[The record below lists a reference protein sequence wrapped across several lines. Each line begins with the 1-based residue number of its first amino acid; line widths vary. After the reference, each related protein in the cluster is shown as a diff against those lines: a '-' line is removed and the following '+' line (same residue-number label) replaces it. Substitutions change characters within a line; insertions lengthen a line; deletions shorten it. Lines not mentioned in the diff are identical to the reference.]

1 MSKITFNLDGTEYKI
16 PTQITIG
23 NYVKL
28 FKVNNLF
35 DDEYFQIKLIN
46 ILTDAPV
53 DKLMDSEMGKVYFV
67 YNKLM
72 EILPDDKPGFVDRF
86 TLNDVEYG
94 FIPNWKKMSF
104 GEYADLDTLMTKK
117 PNEVLDYLHVITAIL
132 YRPIIKDRGKHKF
145 EIEKYNQESL
155 EERSELFKNKLDVEV
170 ALGAQFFFTLFA
182 KNSQTY
188 TPMSFKMWM
197 MTSWN
202 QIKYVWKWRK
212 ILWKVI
218 FKKDL
223 AGTSYSTEL
232 LKMTLRDIKKLQRK
246 Q

>member
-1 MSKITFNLDGTEYKI
+1 MSKITFNLDGTEYKV
-16 PTQITIG
+16 PNQITIG

-28 FKVNNLF
+28 FKVTDLF

-53 DKLMDSEMGKVYFV
+53 DKLMDSEMGKVYFI

-72 EILPDDKPGFVDRF
+72 ELLPDNKPGFVDRF

-132 YRPIIKDRGKHKF
+132 YRPITKNRGKHKF

-182 KNSQTY
+182 RNSQTY
-188 TPMSFKMWM
+188 IPMSFKMWM
-197 MTSWN
+197 MISWN
-202 QIKYVWKWRK
+202 QIKFVWKWRK

-218 FKKDL
+218 FKKDSD
-223 AGTSYSTEL
+223 GTSYSTEL
-232 LKMTLRDIKKLQRK
+232 LKMTLRDITKLQQK

>member
-1 MSKITFNLDGTEYKI
+1 MSKITFNLDGTEYKV
-16 PTQITIG
+16 PNQITIG

-28 FKVNNLF
+28 FKVTDLF

-53 DKLMDSEMGKVYFV
+53 DKLMDTEMGKVYFI

-72 EILPDDKPGFVDRF
+72 ELLPDNKPGFVDRF

-145 EIEKYNQESL
+145 DIEKYNQESL
-155 EERSELFKNKLDVEV
+155 DERSELFKNKLDVEV

-182 KNSQTY
+182 RNSQTY
-188 TPMSFKMWM
+188 IPISFKMWM
-197 MTSWN
+197 MISWN
-202 QIKYVWKWRK
+202 QIKFVWKWKK

-218 FKKDL
+218 FKKDSD
-223 AGTSYSTEL
+223 GTSYLTEL
-232 LKMTLRDIKKLQRK
+232 HKMTLQDIKKLQSK

>member
-1 MSKITFNLDGTEYKI
+1 MSKITFNLDGTEYKV
-16 PTQITIG
+16 PNQITIE

-28 FKVNNLF
+28 FKVTDLF

-53 DKLMDSEMGKVYFV
+53 DKLMDTEMGKVYFI

-72 EILPDDKPGFVDRF
+72 ELLPDNKPGFVDRF

-132 YRPIIKDRGKHKF
+132 YRPIIKDRGKHNF
-145 EIEKYNQESL
+145 DIEKYNQESL

-182 KNSQTY
+182 RNSQTY
-188 TPMSFKMWM
+188 IPMSFKMWM

-202 QIKYVWKWRK
+202 QIKFVWKWRK

-223 AGTSYSTEL
+223 DGTSYSTEL
-232 LKMTLRDIKKLQRK
+232 LKMTLRDITKLQQK